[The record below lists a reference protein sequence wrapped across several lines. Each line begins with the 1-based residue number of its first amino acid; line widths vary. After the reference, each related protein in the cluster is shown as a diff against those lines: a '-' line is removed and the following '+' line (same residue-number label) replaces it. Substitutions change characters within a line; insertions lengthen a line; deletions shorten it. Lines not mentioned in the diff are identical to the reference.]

1 MAAVVVLVADR
12 LQIGLGS
19 SIKQG
24 TSTVSVFVQLL
35 ASVMV
40 KFLVRLTSELS
51 PDADVNVTVCAEDN
65 LGKFWINS

>member
-40 KFLVRLTSELS
+40 KVCVPPGALVKQKPSCTSWAVKGPAMS
-51 PDADVNVTVCAEDN
+51 
-65 LGKFWINS
+65 